1 MFQLLE
7 SSYFIDA
14 SSISIG
20 SSSNNSI
27 LLSLD
32 LDNRSTISSIDT
44 VDIYDD
50 SGTNKLSTDM
60 PYILTITKISQFK
73 YSLEVKFSNPVT
85 DVKFGVNRK
94 IVLTADNSDTSEVRI
109 LVGYSNNYIPSDW
122 QNSTE
127 DLTIN
132 NVSFKDGLNSV
143 TISTKL
149 KQLFFNSFNT
159 LNLLKDHIKLYS
171 YKKYIEDILYTSI
184 ITQNIPE
191 SSDTIITRNSNGD
204 ISTIITTF
212 GNGSRYK
219 KVKITYTY
227 ASYNINQLRKR
238 SSTTTILSTYTDNLL
253 NSVQIDSLDENDIII
268 YNICKL
274 LINRSIS
281 EFSIQDFIDYNS
293 NLPSDQIDLDPDNLL
308 SDYKYI
314 QVAMITGWTMV

>member
-7 SSYFIDA
+7 SLYFIDA
-14 SSISIG
+14 SDISIG
-20 SSSNNSI
+20 TSSNNSI
-27 LLSLD
+27 ILSLD
-32 LDNRSTISSIDT
+32 LDNRSTISSINT
-44 VDIYDD
+44 IAIYDD
-50 SGTNKLSTDM
+50 IGNNILSSGL
-60 PYILTITKISQFK
+60 PYVLTVTKISQYK
-73 YSLEVKFSNPVT
+73 YSLNVVFSNPVAN
-85 DVKFGVNRK
+85 VKFGINRK
-94 IVLTADNSDTSEVRI
+94 IVLTADNNDTAEIRI

-132 NVSFKDGLNSV
+132 NISFKDSLNSV
-143 TISTKL
+143 TLSTKL

-159 LNLLKDHIKLYS
+159 LNLIKNHIKHYS

-191 SSDTIITRNSNGD
+191 SSDTVITRNSNGD

-212 GNGSRYK
+212 TNGSRYK

-227 ASYNINQLRKR
+227 ASYDIKQLRKR
-238 SSTTTILSTYTDNLL
+238 GSTTTILSTYTDNLL
-253 NSVQIDSLDENDIII
+253 NSIKIDSLDSDNNII
-268 YNICKL
+268 YNICQL

-281 EFSIQDFIDYNS
+281 EFSIQDFSDYNS
-293 NLPSDQIDLDPDNLL
+293 SLPSDEIDLDPDNLL

-314 QVAMITGWTMV
+314 QVAMINGWTMV